1 MITESELTSFGYQKL
16 ENYWVKPVAFSVF
29 VFNDIN
35 QIIRTCFIGAN
46 GSFLTWS
53 LSKIF
58 DLNDLRWYEYGTDCA
73 EEYVDPDFK
82 TLMNNVKNNMQE
94 VSCASDTILGKLNKI
109 QNLVDAGNGE
119 SEDTRKLI
127 SELSVLIPS
136 HSKLHQIDLEIQRLK
151 LMKRFSKV

>member
-1 MITESELTSFGYQKL
+1 MITESEITSFGYRKL
-16 ENYWVKPVAFSVF
+16 EKYWVKPVAFSVF
-29 VFNDIN
+29 IFNDIT

-73 EEYVDPDFK
+73 EEHVDTEFK
-82 TLMNNVKNNMQE
+82 TLINNVQNNMQE
-94 VSCASDTILGKLNKI
+94 VLCASDTILGKLNKI

-119 SEDTRKLI
+119 LEDTRKLI
-127 SELSVLIPS
+127 SELSVLIPG
-136 HSKLHQIDLEIQRLK
+136 HSKLHQIDLEIQRIK
-151 LMKRFSKV
+151 LMKRISKN